1 MNLVTGLYLA
11 NDLLRAECRF
21 YITSRM
27 RGNKTFRSSGGG
39 FYILD
44 GAGDSVQSFII
55 SHLRQ
60 ITLNIYLLEL

>member
-27 RGNKTFRSSGGG
+27 RGNKTFRRGGGG

-44 GAGDSVQSFII
+44 GAGDTSELYII
-55 SHLRQ
+55 SHQTNYSL
-60 ITLNIYLLEL
+60 YLLEL